1 MDMKKLKIE
10 YLPVEDLE
18 EYKNNTRKHG
28 SEDVD
33 QIVKSIEKFG
43 FDDPIGIWS
52 DHNVIVEGHGRLMAA
67 KKLGMN
73 TVPCIRLDHL
83 TDKERR
89 EYGIMHNK
97 TAELSEW
104 DREMLKKELADL
116 DLSDFDLDWGFED
129 ETEVDSTEPEE
140 DGFEPQPK
148 AQPMIQHGDIILLG
162 RHKLICGDATSD
174 DIDKLMAGT
183 GGADLLVTDPPYNV
197 ALGYNDTPEKAKK
210 RRRRTDGKT
219 VANDE
224 WSNDEEFVNFLVKA
238 FNNAFRNMKS
248 GAPFYIWY
256 AIMQTKNFL
265 DAAQKA
271 NITIRQHLIWV
282 KDIFSLG
289 RQDYQWRHEP
299 CLYGWKEGEAHYF
312 VDDRTQSTVYDD
324 SADIDKMTR
333 SELRDMLHN
342 ILDGQSST
350 VIHEMKP
357 RQSDLHPT
365 MKPIKLIGRHIKNSS
380 KPGDIVLDIFGGS
393 GSTLIACEQLGRTC
407 YTAELDPSYAET
419 IVDRYAKFTH
429 QKDDIFILRD
439 EETFTYEELKEIS
452 KIEEEE

>member
-1 MDMKKLKIE
+1 MGIKKLKIE

-33 QIVKSIEKFG
+33 KIVKSIEKFG

-73 TVPCIRLDHL
+73 VVPCIRLDHL
-83 TDKERR
+83 TDEERR

-197 ALGYNDTPEKAKK
+197 ALGYNDTPEEAKK

-238 FNNAFRNMKS
+238 FNNAFRNMKP

-271 NITIRQHLIWV
+271 DITIRQHLIWV
-282 KDIFSLG
+282 KDLFSLG

-452 KIEEEE
+452 KIEEKE